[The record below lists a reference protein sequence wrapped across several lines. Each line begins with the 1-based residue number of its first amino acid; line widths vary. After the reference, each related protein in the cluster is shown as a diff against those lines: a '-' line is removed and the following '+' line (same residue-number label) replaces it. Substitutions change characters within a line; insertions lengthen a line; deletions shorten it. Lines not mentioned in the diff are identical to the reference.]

1 MLSSETGKQRIDIKV
16 LSGDGDINSAEAMEN
31 ELENLGYKIYY
42 TDMAPSSNFSQNT
55 VFYAPNFQ
63 NKARRLANSLSGKPV
78 LKPISWPSVFDIIVV
93 TGKKPAETERVLP
106 VLFKP
111 GSAEIADAF
120 SKKQLDEI
128 GKALSSE
135 GLSKHSFEIAGHTD
149 SAGSEKLNLKLSK
162 QRANAIKDY
171 LCMKYKMLPEKLIA
185 RGYGESMPVASNDTI
200 AGRAKNRRVVIKR
213 LK

>member
-1 MLSSETGKQRIDIKV
+1 MFIFDMQIV
-16 LSGDGDINSAEAMEN
+16 L
-31 ELENLGYKIYY
+31 LY
-42 TDMAPSSNFSQNT
+42 
-55 VFYAPNFQ
+55 
-63 NKARRLANSLSGKPV
+63 
-78 LKPISWPSVFDIIVV
+78 SVFITWKVTLNKHEMKKIIFPPLYALSLLLCSAISLAGSWNVI
-93 TGKKPAETERVLP
+93 TSEEFEKKMSDKSLQETETQQMGNVKIIRQKLP
-106 VLFKP
+106 EITVHILFKP

-120 SKKQLDEI
+120 SKKQLDEV

>member
-1 MLSSETGKQRIDIKV
+1 MFIFDMQIV
-16 LSGDGDINSAEAMEN
+16 L
-31 ELENLGYKIYY
+31 LY
-42 TDMAPSSNFSQNT
+42 
-55 VFYAPNFQ
+55 
-63 NKARRLANSLSGKPV
+63 
-78 LKPISWPSVFDIIVV
+78 SVFITWKVTLNKHEMKKIIFPPLYALSLLLCSAISLAGSWNVI
-93 TGKKPAETERVLP
+93 TSEEFEKKMSDKSLQETETQQMGNVKIIRQKLP
-106 VLFKP
+106 EITVHILFKP

-120 SKKQLDEI
+120 SKKQLDEV

-171 LCMKYKMLPEKLIA
+171 LCMKYKILPEKLMA
-185 RGYGESMPVASNDTI
+185 RGYGESMPVVSNDTI

>member
-1 MLSSETGKQRIDIKV
+1 MFIFDMQIVLLYSFLIIWKVTLGKHEMKKTIFPPLYALSLLLCSAISLAGSWNVITSEEFEKKMSDK
-16 LSGDGDINSAEAMEN
+16 
-31 ELENLGYKIYY
+31 
-42 TDMAPSSNFSQNT
+42 
-55 VFYAPNFQ
+55 
-63 NKARRLANSLSGKPV
+63 SLQ
-78 LKPISWPSVFDIIVV
+78 
-93 TGKKPAETERVLP
+93 ETETQQMGNVKIIRQKLP
-106 VLFKP
+106 EITVQILFKP

-120 SKKQLDEI
+120 SKKQLDEV